1 MPSELDGERA
11 AGIRAQVGEAIAQR
25 RQQLA
30 GDLAGGLRGPLAGA
44 LDGEALSACARL
56 IIDLLA
62 DTTSGGRLD
71 PQAGRVVDLQL
82 LWPEPLSVRQIFE
95 AIHRGSQVTLD
106 ELALHEHLGAT
117 SEPWGLVSEVVRL
130 AALDLQVTL
139 TERLLFTPAQGVVRD
154 SLTTLVARPAFDLAM
169 AKEVDRAQRRGHPI
183 ALVLFDIDQLSAIN
197 RELGYGAG
205 DRLLERLGILARRFF
220 RNDDWLGRHGEDS
233 IAALLPETS
242 MDDASAL
249 AHRFRR
255 TVQQRMVLV
264 DHRTDARV
272 AVTVSAAVVAAEK
285 LLSHI
290 DPHTLMAEA
299 EAALLR
305 ASMNGSNQ
313 MEQVSVQP
321 ATVTILG
328 AANLLD
334 CPPLE
339 IRRLMRAGA
348 LAAAKRGRHYHV
360 DRASVERYRA
370 QRHTDGQP

>member
-1 MPSELDGERA
+1 MPSGLDGERT
-11 AGIRAQVGEAIAQR
+11 AGIRAQVGEAIAER

-30 GDLAGGLRGPLAGA
+30 GDLAGDLRGPLEGA
-44 LDGEALSACARL
+44 LDSDSLSASAGL

-62 DTTSGGRLD
+62 EITSGGRLD
-71 PQAGRVVDLQL
+71 QRAGKVVDLQL
-82 LWPEPLSVRQIFE
+82 LCPDPLSVRQIFE
-95 AIHRGSQVTLD
+95 AVQRGSQITLD

-117 SEPWGLVSEVVRL
+117 SEPWGLVSELVRL
-130 AALDLQVTL
+130 AALDLQVAL
-139 TERLLFTPAQGVVRD
+139 TERLLAAPAQGVVRD

-183 ALVLFDIDQLSAIN
+183 ALVLFDVDRLSAIN

-205 DRLLERLGILARRFF
+205 DRLLERLGIMTRRFF
-220 RNDDWLGRHGEDS
+220 RNDDWLCRHGGDS

-242 MDDASAL
+242 LDDASAL
-249 AHRFRR
+249 AHRLRR

-264 DHRTDARV
+264 DHRTEARV
-272 AVTVSAAVVAAEK
+272 AVTLSAAVVAAEK

-290 DPHTLMAEA
+290 DPDTFMAEA

-305 ASMNGSNQ
+305 AKMNGPNQ
-313 MEQVSVQP
+313 MEQVSLQP

-339 IRRLMRAGA
+339 IRRLVRAGV
-348 LAAAKRGRHYHV
+348 LAASKRGRHYHV
-360 DRASVERYRA
+360 DRSSVERYRA
-370 QRHTDGQP
+370 QRAQSN

>member
-1 MPSELDGERA
+1 MSSGLDGERA
-11 AGIRAQVGEAIAQR
+11 AAIRVHVGEAIVQR

-30 GDLAGGLRGPLAGA
+30 GDLAGEVRSSLEGA
-44 LDGEALSACARL
+44 LDVEALAAFAGL
-56 IIDLLA
+56 IVDLLGETA
-62 DTTSGGRLD
+62 RTGRLD
-71 PQAGRVVDLQL
+71 PRARKVVDLQQL
-82 LWPEPLSVRQIFE
+82 CPDALTVRQVFE
-95 AIHRGSQVTLD
+95 AIHRGSHVTLD

-117 SEPWGLVSEVVRL
+117 SEPWGLVSELVRL
-130 AALDLQVTL
+130 AALDLQAAL
-139 TERLLFTPAQGVVRD
+139 TERLLFTHGSVRD

-183 ALVLFDIDQLSAIN
+183 ALVLFDVDQLSSIN

-220 RNDDWLGRHGEDS
+220 RNDDWLGRHGADS

-264 DHRTDARV
+264 DHRTDVRV
-272 AVTVSAAVVAAEK
+272 PVTVSAAVVAAEK

-290 DPHTLMAEA
+290 DPHTFMSEA

-305 ASMNGSNQ
+305 AKMNGPNQ

-321 ATVTILG
+321 ATVTVLG

-334 CPPLE
+334 CPPIE
-339 IRRLMRAGA
+339 IRRLVRAGV
-348 LAAAKRGRHYHV
+348 LAAAKRGRHYHI
-360 DRASVERYRA
+360 DRSSVERHRA
-370 QRHTDGQP
+370 QRAQAP

>member
-1 MPSELDGERA
+1 MPTGLDGERA
-11 AGIRAQVGEAIAQR
+11 TGIRAQVAGAIADR
-25 RQQLA
+25 RPLLA
-30 GDLAGGLRGPLAGA
+30 GDLAGELRGPLAGA
-44 LDGEALSACARL
+44 LGADEVAACAGL

-62 DTTSGGRLD
+62 DTTRDGQLD
-71 PQAGRVVDLQL
+71 PRAGKVVDLQL
-82 LWPEPLSVRQIFE
+82 QCPDPLSVRQIFE
-95 AIHRGSQVTLD
+95 AIHRASQVTLD

-117 SEPWGLVSEVVRL
+117 SEPWGFVSELVRL
-130 AALDLQVTL
+130 AALDLQVAL
-139 TERLLFTPAQGVVRD
+139 TERLLFTPTQGVVRD
-154 SLTTLVARPAFDLAM
+154 SLTTLIARPAFDLAM
-169 AKEVDRAQRRGHPI
+169 AKEVDRAQRRSHPI
-183 ALVLFDIDQLSAIN
+183 ALVLFDVDQLSSIN

-242 MDDASAL
+242 LDDASAL

-264 DHRTDARV
+264 DHRTEARM

-285 LLSHI
+285 LLSHV
-290 DPHTLMAEA
+290 DPNLFMAEA

-305 ASMNGSNQ
+305 AKMNGLNQ

-321 ATVTILG
+321 ATLTILG

-334 CPPLE
+334 CPPIE
-339 IRRLMRAGA
+339 IRRLMRTGA
-348 LAAAKRGRHYHV
+348 LGAAKRGRHYHL
-360 DRASVERYRA
+360 DRALVERYRA
-370 QRHTDGQP
+370 QRGQSA

>member
-1 MPSELDGERA
+1 MPSGLDGERT
-11 AGIRAQVGEAIAQR
+11 AGIRAQVGDAIAKR
-25 RQQLA
+25 RQQLT
-30 GDLAGGLRGPLAGA
+30 GDLAGELRGPLAGA
-44 LDGEALSACARL
+44 LDADAHNACAGL

-62 DTTSGGRLD
+62 ETARSGRLD
-71 PQAGRVVDLQL
+71 PRDGKVVDLQV
-82 LWPEPLSVRQIFE
+82 WCPEPLSVRQVFE
-95 AIHRGSQVTLD
+95 AVHRGAQVTLD

-117 SEPWGLVSEVVRL
+117 SEPWGLVSELVRL
-130 AALDLQVTL
+130 AALDLQVAL
-139 TERLLFTPAQGVVRD
+139 TERLLLTPAQGVVRD
-154 SLTTLVARPAFDLAM
+154 SLTTLIARPAFDLAM

-183 ALVLFDIDQLSAIN
+183 ALVLFDVDQLSSIN

-242 MDDASAL
+242 LDDASAL

-272 AVTVSAAVVAAEK
+272 AVTVSSAVVAAEK

-290 DPHTLMAEA
+290 DPHTFMAEA

-305 ASMNGSNQ
+305 AKMNGLNQ

-334 CPPLE
+334 CTPIE
-339 IRRLMRAGA
+339 IRRLVRAGA
-348 LAAAKRGRHYHV
+348 LGAAKRGRHYHL
-360 DRASVERYRA
+360 DRASVERYRS
-370 QRHTDGQP
+370 QRVQSR

>member
-1 MPSELDGERA
+1 MVMLNGLDAERA
-11 AGIRAQVGEAIAQR
+11 AGIRAQVGEAIASR
-25 RQQLA
+25 RDLLA
-30 GDLAGGLRGPLAGA
+30 GDLAGALRGPLAGA
-44 LDGEALSACARL
+44 LEGDALNACASL

-62 DTTSGGRLD
+62 DTANNGRLD
-71 PQAGRVVDLQL
+71 PRAGKVVDLQL
-82 LWPEPLSVRQIFE
+82 LCPEPLSVRSLFE
-95 AIHRGSQVTLD
+95 SIHRASQVALD

-117 SEPWGLVSEVVRL
+117 SEPWGLVSELVRL
-130 AALDLQVTL
+130 AALDLQVAV
-139 TERLLFTPAQGVVRD
+139 TERLIVTPAQLVVRD
-154 SLTTLVARPAFDLAM
+154 SLTTLVARPAFDVAM

-183 ALVLFDIDQLSAIN
+183 ALILFDVDQLSSIN
-197 RELGYGAG
+197 RGLGYGAG

-242 MDDASAL
+242 LDDASAL

-272 AVTVSAAVVAAEK
+272 AVTVSAAVVASEK

-290 DPHTLMAEA
+290 DPNMFMAEA

-305 ASMNGSNQ
+305 AKMNGPNQ
-313 MEQVSVQP
+313 MEQVTVQP
-321 ATVTILG
+321 ASLSILG

-334 CPPLE
+334 CPPIE
-339 IRRLMRAGA
+339 IRRLVRAGV
-348 LAAAKRGRHYHV
+348 LAAAKRGRHYHL

-370 QRHTDGQP
+370 HRAEAH